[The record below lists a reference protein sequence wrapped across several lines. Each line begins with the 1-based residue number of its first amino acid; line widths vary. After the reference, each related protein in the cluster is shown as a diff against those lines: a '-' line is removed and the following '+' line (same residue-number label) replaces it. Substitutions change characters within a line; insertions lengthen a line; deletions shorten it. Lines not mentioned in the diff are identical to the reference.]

1 MSTTLQAI
9 ELLQQKAAKEDELKE
24 IDSKLQEL
32 GITFAG
38 SGAPVKAAPNVTVG
52 KATDPKTDGKAEGKA
67 EGKSKPSAPRAPRKA
82 AATSDDKR
90 GRGRPSKAESGV
102 DKQPPL
108 EELLLEL
115 VEKAKH
121 GLSLAEMV
129 ELALKAGYV
138 STSKNFHNMVQQ
150 AVGRMMKK
158 KVLVRDNDSMRYFKK
173 EAA

>member
-1 MSTTLQAI
+1 MATDLEQAI
-9 ELLQQKAAKEDELKE
+9 ELIQQKVAKQKELDE
-24 IDSKLQEL
+24 IDSKIAEL
-32 GITFAG
+32 GVILPGGNSTPV
-38 SGAPVKAAPNVTVG
+38 SGAPTKPAPTVTVG
-52 KATDPKTDGKAEGKA
+52 KATEAKT
-67 EGKSKPSAPRAPRKA
+67 KPSAPRAPRSKPA
-82 AATSDDKR
+82 AASDADKR

-173 EAA
+173 DAA